1 MIYCTDPLRFEGGN
15 GFAPGFALTNTPT
28 TTSFWVDALGRQA
41 LSHTELQA
49 LAVRACEEVVCTIPN
64 IPEHNVAPFMVQR
77 DADKWFAR
85 RRPLAHWAV
94 NVLISH
100 DLTTSILLQCD
111 DAITLSRLARVCRG
125 WAAPE
130 LQLGL
135 DAAWRTLAQPLFAEL
150 SWKRRYQL
158 LSQTLAQN
166 VPQPSPTCKSLR
178 ESRERSALTHLDDR
192 YTFSCI
198 ACDAV
203 TGVVLFCVHLETDQ
217 RDLWPGR
224 GGFQLA
230 CSYDDALYEAEN
242 PGTEVAPVLPPAF
255 SRQDAALSPTQTCPA
270 GQMRIKILVL
280 RGSDL
285 KVTQLAEFELDMS
298 SYGGSDYG
306 GGDPGQDPT
315 LFYDHDPILI
325 PPLWCPDLEER
336 KHTRISIDLWAGP
349 AEGAKG
355 AVAADAGA
363 AAPPQQS
370 LSWRLHRM
378 GLMFTWGHGGA
389 TAEKLAAVRTAEQGV
404 GLVTANLKSFPI
416 SCTEVL
422 AVLERVGLK
431 RRADPETQQKAP
443 QLFMFII
450 MISAH
455 ASRTPHRSRV
465 GAAGGG
471 TARATHRTPELA
483 EAGHTFGHTC
493 TISTEFTAFYSV
505 YLRASPLHQHATPR
519 SPSALS
525 SNYYQCERPKG
536 RFAAASRAQVAP
548 CARAAPPAVRAA
560 PPTHTARAAP
570 PGRAAAGNWA
580 AAAALRGRKRAGA
593 SWPRPRRRGRATPR
607 GLA

>member
-1 MIYCTDPLRFEGGN
+1 MIIREHLDAHPKNHGVSVAVYFPQKLLDRACRESSSTAALVLSALLANTEYREMPPSSRSDYSTTPTPSRFLVRLAAAQPTHEDLLELLADLDTAVGYCT
-15 GFAPGFALTNTPT
+15 TPPRVSFSADILEVVH
-28 TTSFWVDALGRQA
+28 TSFWVDAQGRHA

-49 LAVRACEEVVCTIPN
+49 LAVRACEEAVCTRPN
-64 IPEHNVAPFMVQR
+64 IGTRFMVQR
-77 DADKWFAR
+77 EADKWFAR

-135 DAAWRTLAQPLFAEL
+135 DATWRALVVSRWASGAQPLFSEL
-150 SWKRRYQL
+150 TWKRRYQL

-178 ESRERSALTHLDDR
+178 VSRERSALAQLEDT

-203 TGVVLFCVHLETDQ
+203 TGLVLFCVYLEPDQ
-217 RDLWPGR
+217 RAPWPGE
-224 GGFQLA
+224 GGFQLV
-230 CSYDDALYEAEN
+230 SS
-242 PGTEVAPVLPPAF
+242 TEVDPVLPAAF
-255 SRQDAALSPTQTCPA
+255 SRQDVALTSTQTCPA
-270 GQMRIKILVL
+270 GQIRIKILVL

-336 KHTRISIDLWAGP
+336 KHTRIYTEMWAGP
-349 AEGAKG
+349 AEGAEG
-355 AVAADAGA
+355 SVVADAGA
-363 AAPPQQS
+363 AAPPQQP

-378 GLMFTWGHGGA
+378 DLMFMWGHGGA
-389 TAEKLAAVRTAEQGV
+389 TAEKLAAVRTAEQG
-404 GLVTANLKSFPI
+404 GIGDGNSSSI

-422 AVLERVGLK
+422 AVL
-431 RRADPETQQKAP
+431 
-443 QLFMFII
+443 
-450 MISAH
+450 
-455 ASRTPHRSRV
+455 
-465 GAAGGG
+465 G
-471 TARATHRTPELA
+471 TWSEW
-483 EAGHTFGHTC
+483 
-493 TISTEFTAFYSV
+493 V
-505 YLRASPLHQHATPR
+505 
-519 SPSALS
+519 
-525 SNYYQCERPKG
+525 
-536 RFAAASRAQVAP
+536 
-548 CARAAPPAVRAA
+548 
-560 PPTHTARAAP
+560 
-570 PGRAAAGNWA
+570 
-580 AAAALRGRKRAGA
+580 
-593 SWPRPRRRGRATPR
+593 
-607 GLA
+607 